1 MLFHKPF
8 LSFSRPSEEG
18 NGDMNSRFDTLLN
31 MFDLKNRYIIS
42 PENCV
47 EIDTSIDYS
56 RVDKILQQKRSEADI
71 FLKSALS
78 IKWFINEDENIFL
91 ILFII
96 GKNKERI
103 ASRTGAKRYEC

>member
-1 MLFHKPF
+1 
-8 LSFSRPSEEG
+8 
-18 NGDMNSRFDTLLN
+18 
-31 MFDLKNRYIIS
+31 
-42 PENCV
+42 
-47 EIDTSIDYS
+47 
-56 RVDKILQQKRSEADI
+56 LQQKRSEADI

-103 ASRTGAKRYEC
+103 TSRTGAKRYEC